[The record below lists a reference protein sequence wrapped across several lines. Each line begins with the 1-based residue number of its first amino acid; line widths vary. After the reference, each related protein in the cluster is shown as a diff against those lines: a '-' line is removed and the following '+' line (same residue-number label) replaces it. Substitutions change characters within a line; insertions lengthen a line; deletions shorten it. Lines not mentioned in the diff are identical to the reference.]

1 MLHNI
6 FVENVTKCFQDSLMN
21 RKFKR
26 IVFEL
31 LIMFIEYYIPLNFR
45 CFLLFC
51 NSTVWHLPHRFE
63 SYPTLDLNFTLYPGS
78 FSSILCVSLLPL
90 FFSHYLIVFS
100 IGCVFLFSS
109 LFPLRRRRPLSPAP
123 SPVSLSLSFTFP
135 SVVSPQVDSL
145 SCFLLGLHIS
155 AEQ

>member
-6 FVENVTKCFQDSLMN
+6 FVENVTKCFHDSLMN

-90 FFSHYLIVFS
+90 FFSHYLIVFPS
-100 IGCVFLFSS
+100 DVFSYSHLCSPSGDAVPFLLLHHLYHS
-109 LFPLRRRRPLSPAP
+109 LSP
-123 SPVSLSLSFTFP
+123 SLSLLS
-135 SVVSPQVDSL
+135 SL
-145 SCFLLGLHIS
+145 LKWTACHVFCLGCT
-155 AEQ
+155 